1 MDLDGRGGVEGLAR
15 VEGGRGNHNQHI
27 ACKNV
32 FLIKGKI
39 VASVPCV
46 YKVVLIIIYSAL
58 KLQTIKNPHVN
69 KSLNTKRQII
79 SHEICLSDIKL
90 KTVTLFYK

>member
-32 FLIKGKI
+32 FLIKGKNCSFSPLCI
-39 VASVPCV
+39 
-46 YKVVLIIIYSAL
+46 
-58 KLQTIKNPHVN
+58 
-69 KSLNTKRQII
+69 
-79 SHEICLSDIKL
+79 
-90 KTVTLFYK
+90 